1 MKNRH
6 LVKIL
11 MMAVMTVVPFCVFA
25 QVKQVFQVL
34 HFETKQPIQGAKT
47 QLYVGPQNEKQN
59 VLALTTNAQGIA
71 VANLPADMKG
81 GFLDLDAWKL
91 EGFLSLGRA
100 PEFIYSYFQTKDTIR
115 YYMIEKQ
122 TYRKEKLD
130 VFEQIF
136 RYHYLEDMVPVSQM
150 FRDTV
155 KAHPELAKNNVN
167 RLIETTFDNVNMVGD
182 CYEDAASV
190 NKYDFSYY
198 DEPQF
203 AEVLQLLRT
212 GNVSKAVE
220 IVKSHIDLKDNSYNN
235 LRWIDLYRDIMML
248 EYAPES
254 EEPLC
259 TYSEVL
265 YRNHY
270 SPRVAVWYINDLER
284 NSDYAKA
291 DSIIRLEKPHN
302 KDPRSACNLI
312 PSFIQYLDGSDNAK
326 LKAISEELL
335 QVALNTYKQYPDQ
348 SNLFEIFWVYKNLY
362 YTYAVLEDSV
372 SATRTIDSAMAVTQR
387 YIEPFVDD
395 YAKNQQIVK
404 MMRNLLAVVTADRR
418 YISDSL
424 LYCIYDEMYNAAKA
438 NYDQDTTNL
447 FLQLQL
453 SECALRWLKEAP
465 EPEDNTEK
473 HTAVLEQ
480 LVNLEFKL
488 SKEFPDFYPLQ
499 NVQVASQ
506 LLAQRLVN
514 PSSNEQLQD
523 AFRQYERSFDV
534 VNAQFP
540 KSFIDHYIRFNSMI
554 EGYLTANQQFALVTE
569 LSAFTDRLLN
579 LKADNDPQKFLVV
592 KAQNANE
599 MAENLYSEEMYEEAI
614 AYYMQSNEFY
624 EKAIPQ
630 DESLWIPYL
639 TNYLQMG
646 DAHLYQNQFDKAM
659 LTYQKI
665 LDFESQIPASV
676 LPRYTQLK
684 GSVYYYR
691 GDVYRSTENL
701 KQADKEYKTAEKYY
715 KKSVAMGN
723 NEAYQQLGEMY
734 WGKAVVASQ
743 QEDMKKCRQFVEQ
756 SVAYYDAAP
765 ADRPLQTYERAKSV
779 MAEFYKQEQ
788 NAEKYYKTV
797 ADLTDYYRKYGEY
810 STDYAAKL
818 VQNAEIMVNSG
829 TISKEEMLT
838 YSIDIMSGLLSL
850 NDAGEDVEMPYLR
863 GMFNLARAYTVNDSV
878 LTAVQLYRKCLAMNE
893 MMFKDTA
900 VDTYKGNMVEVY
912 SKMATCYE
920 LMADEIDTSHAEL
933 WNYRAIDARD
943 TMITLL
949 KDLSAAGDVNSTYRT
964 AVQYKNNAVV
974 FYDLDMIPS
983 AQDYMDKSIELLQM
997 LYNSEYKT
1005 EVEEDLILHYYLK
1018 GVMYEEK
1025 GNDDE
1030 KAVENF
1036 RKAVEYGENAD
1047 TSEGVSRYYFMAV
1060 NELIEQLS
1068 KNSSANAKE
1077 LAKLTKIQK
1086 NLKKLF

>member
-59 VLALTTNAQGIA
+59 VFALTTNAQGIA
-71 VANLPADMKG
+71 VATLPADMKG
-81 GFLDLDAWKL
+81 AFLVMDNWKL
-91 EGFLSLGRA
+91 DDYVSLGRA
-100 PEFIYSYFQTKDTIR
+100 PECVYSYFQTKDTIK
-115 YYMIEKQ
+115 YYMVEKL
-122 TYRKEKLD
+122 TYRKEKQDL
-130 VFEQIF
+130 FAQLY
-136 RYHYLEDMVPVSQM
+136 RYHYLEDVVPVSQM

-155 KAHPELAKNNVN
+155 KANPELAKTHVN
-167 RLIETTFDNVNMVGD
+167 QLIEAAFDNVSIVSN
-182 CYEDAASV
+182 CYDDASFV
-190 NKYDFSYY
+190 NKYDFKLYY
-198 DEPQF
+198 EPHF
-203 AEVLQLLRT
+203 SEVLQVLRS
-212 GNVSKAVE
+212 GDVAKAYE
-220 IVKSHIDLKDNSYNN
+220 MAKSHIDLKDNSYNN
-235 LRWIDLYRDIMML
+235 LKWIDLYRDIMLL
-248 EYAPES
+248 EYAPEA

-259 TYSEVL
+259 TYSELL
-265 YRNHY
+265 YKNQY
-270 SPRVAVWYINDLER
+270 CPRATVWYITDLER
-284 NSDYAKA
+284 NGEYPKA
-291 DSIIRLEKPHN
+291 DSIIRLEKDNN
-302 KDPRSACNLI
+302 KDPHAACNMI
-312 PSFIQYLDGSDNAK
+312 PSFVQYLNGSDNAK
-326 LKAISEELL
+326 LKSISEELL
-335 QVALNTYKQYPDQ
+335 QVAQNSYKQYPDLT
-348 SNLFEIFWVYKNLY
+348 NLFEIFWVYKNLY

-372 SATRTIDSAMAVTQR
+372 SATHTIDSALAVSKR
-387 YIEPFVDD
+387 YIAVFSDD
-395 YAKNQQIVK
+395 YSKNQQIIQ
-404 MMRNLLAVVTADRR
+404 MMQNILAVVTADPRF
-418 YISDSL
+418 ISDTL
-424 LYCIYDEMYNAAKA
+424 LYRIYDDMYHAAKA

-465 EPEDNTEK
+465 IPEDAQAARSE
-473 HTAVLEQ
+473 VLEQ
-480 LVNLEFKL
+480 LADLEFKL

-499 NVQVASQ
+499 NVQVTSQ
-506 LLAQRLVN
+506 LLAQRLLN

-599 MAENLYSEEMYEEAI
+599 MAESLYSDEMYEEAI

-676 LPRYTQLK
+676 LPKYTQLK

-691 GDVYRSTENL
+691 GDVYRATENL
-701 KQADKEYKTAEKYY
+701 KQAEKEYKTAEKYY

-723 NEAYQQLGEMY
+723 NDAYQQLGEMY

-743 QEDMKKCRQFVEQ
+743 QGDMKKCRQLVEQ
-756 SVAYYDAAP
+756 CVAYYEAAP

-788 NAEKYYKTV
+788 NAEKYYETV
-797 ADLTDYYRKYGEY
+797 AGLTDFYRKYEGY

-818 VQNAEIMVNSG
+818 VQNAETMVNSG
-829 TISKEEMLT
+829 AISKEEMLT
-838 YSIDIMSGLLSL
+838 YSIDIMSGLLTL

-863 GMFNLARAYTVNDSV
+863 GLFNLARAYTANDSV
-878 LTAVQLYRKCLAMNE
+878 LAAIELYRKCLAMNE
-893 MMFKDTA
+893 VMFKDTA

-912 SKMATCYE
+912 SKIATCYE

-949 KDLSAAGDVNSTYRT
+949 KDLSADGDVNNTYRA
-964 AVQYKNNAVV
+964 AVQYKNNAIV
-974 FYDLDMIPS
+974 FYDLDMLPS
-983 AQDYMDKSIELLQM
+983 AQDYMDQSIELLQM

-1005 EVEEDLILHYYLK
+1005 EVEEDLIFHYYLK

-1025 GNDDE
+1025 GNNDE

>member
-1 MKNRH
+1 MKKNSISR
-6 LVKIL
+6 VVIMFAAAL
-11 MMAVMTVVPFCVFA
+11 MPFCAFA

-34 HFETKQPIQGAKT
+34 HFETKQPIQGAKA
-47 QLYVGPQNEKQN
+47 QLNVGPQNEKQN
-59 VLALTTNAQGIA
+59 VLTLTTNAQGIA

-81 GFLDLDAWKL
+81 GYLDMDAWKL
-91 EGFLSLGRA
+91 DGFLNLGRA
-100 PEFIYSYFQTKDTIR
+100 PEFVYSCFQTKDTIR
-115 YYMIEKQ
+115 YYMVEKQ

-136 RYHYLEDMVPVSQM
+136 RYHYLEDMVSVSQM
-150 FRDTV
+150 FRDTI
-155 KAHPELAKNNVN
+155 KAQPELTKTYVN
-167 RLIETTFDNVNMVGD
+167 QLIEATFDNVNTVSD

-190 NKYDFSYY
+190 NKYDFTYY
-198 DEPQF
+198 NEPQF
-203 AEVLQLLRT
+203 SEVLTLLRA
-212 GNVSKAVE
+212 GNVNKAVE
-220 IVKSHIDLKDNSYNN
+220 IVKSHIDLQDNSYNN
-235 LRWIDLYRDIMML
+235 LKWIDLYRDVMML
-248 EYAPES
+248 EYAPEA

-265 YRNHY
+265 YRNQY
-270 SPRVAVWYINDLER
+270 APRVAVWYINDLER
-284 NSDYAKA
+284 NGDYAKA
-291 DSIIRLEKPHN
+291 DSIIRLEKPNN
-302 KDPRSACNLI
+302 KDPRSACDFV
-312 PSFIQYLDGSDNAK
+312 PSFIQYLDGSNNAK
-326 LKAISEELL
+326 LKSISEELL

-372 SATRTIDSAMAVTQR
+372 SATHTIDSAMAVTKR
-387 YIEPFVDD
+387 YVEPFIDD
-395 YAKNQQIVK
+395 YSKNQQIIK
-404 MMRNLLAVVTADRR
+404 MMQNLLAVVTVDSR
-418 YISDSL
+418 YISETL
-424 LYCIYDEMYNAAKA
+424 LYQIYDDMYNAAKA

-453 SECALRWLKEAP
+453 AECALRWLKEAP
-465 EPEDNTEK
+465 EPEDNNEK

-488 SKEFPDFYPLQ
+488 SKEFPDYYPLQ

-540 KSFIDHYIRFNSMI
+540 KSFIDHYVRFNSMI
-554 EGYLTANQQFALVTE
+554 EGYLTANQQFALTSE

-579 LKADNDPQKFLVV
+579 IKADNDPQKFLVV

-599 MAENLYSEEMYEEAI
+599 LAESFYQDEMYEESI
-614 AYYMQSNEFY
+614 AYYLQSNEYY

-630 DESLWIPYL
+630 NDSLWIPYL

-659 LTYQKI
+659 LTYQRI

-676 LPRYTQLK
+676 LPQYTQLK

-691 GDVYRSTENL
+691 GDVYRSTDNL
-701 KQADKEYKTAEKYY
+701 KQAEKEYKTAEKYY

-743 QEDMKKCRQFVEQ
+743 QDDMKKCRQYVEQ

-779 MAEFYKQEQ
+779 LAEFYKQEK

-797 ADLTDYYRKYGEY
+797 ADLTDFYRNYSSY

-818 VQNAEIMVNSG
+818 VQNAETMVNSG
-829 TISKEEMLT
+829 AISKEDMLT
-838 YSIDIMSGLLSL
+838 YSVDIMSGLLAL

-863 GMFNLARAYTVNDSV
+863 GLFNLARAYTVNDSV
-878 LTAVQLYRKCLAMNE
+878 QTAIKIYRQCLEMNE

-912 SKMATCYE
+912 SKIANCYE
-920 LMADEIDTSHAEL
+920 QMAEEIDTAHAEL
-933 WNYRAIDARD
+933 WNYHAIDARD

-949 KDLSAAGDVNSTYRT
+949 KDLSADGDVNMTYRT

-974 FYDLDMIPS
+974 FYDLEMLPS

-1018 GVMYEEK
+1018 GVMYAEK

-1060 NELIEQLS
+1060 NDLIEQLS
-1068 KNSSANAKE
+1068 KDTAANAKE
-1077 LAKLTKIQK
+1077 IAKLTKIQK
-1086 NLKKLF
+1086 ALKKLF